1 MKPGIIMFM
10 GVALVGMAAT
20 PYLMQRG
27 GFGGLM
33 SEMEA
38 VYVAPESTADTRQT
52 FYKWQDANGQW
63 HFSDDVPENVQVHA
77 VDVDTAA
84 NILEPVSVPKKEP
97 KPPKQ
102 AAQVPELSNFP
113 IVTPDRAQE
122 AFDQA
127 EAVRAQME
135 SRNEMLN
142 KL

>member
-1 MKPGIIMFM
+1 
-10 GVALVGMAAT
+10 
-20 PYLMQRG
+20 
-27 GFGGLM
+27 
-33 SEMEA
+33 MEA

-113 IVTPDRAQE
+113 IVTPDRAKE